1 MSNLL
6 LLPTYNSPFI
16 YGNANSGE
24 LIILGKSTPSSIL
37 DIMKPT
43 EGWASKYISKSGNKL
58 EVNFDLC
65 FYDSPT
71 SLMVLGIIRILNES
85 ADKES
90 RFKANWYF
98 SSEDEDLMEDG
109 EDFKSIAKF
118 PFKLIADDYS
128 KGLSIA
134 QTEVSPLVYMDCA
147 GDFIIKG
154 HCNHPKPLEFYRP
167 ILKMLSDVPI
177 CPTVKQIHLDIN
189 LLSVSQSNLPYIK
202 AILYFMEA
210 IHKQDVRVRIEWNYS
225 NRDIEKLG
233 EEYLKNL
240 NLHYFFKQTVG

>member
-16 YGNANSGE
+16 YGNANRGE
-24 LIILGKSTPSSIL
+24 LIILGKSTPDSIL

-43 EGWASKYISKSGNKL
+43 EGWASKYISKSGKKL

-98 SSEDEDLMEDG
+98 SIEDEDLMEDG

-118 PFKLIADDYS
+118 PFNLITEDFS
-128 KGLSIA
+128 KGLSIT
-134 QTEVSPLVYMDCA
+134 QTEISPLIYIDCA

-154 HCNHPKPLEFYRP
+154 HCNHPNPLEFYRP

-177 CPTVKQIHLDIN
+177 CPTIKHIHLDIH
-189 LLSVSQSNLPYIK
+189 LLSVSPSNLPFIK

-210 IHKQDVRVRIEWNYS
+210 IHKQNIKARIEWNYC
-225 NRDIEKLG
+225 NEDIEKLG

-240 NLHYFFKQTVG
+240 TLHYFFKQTVG